1 VRNGQ
6 EVPARG
12 ELIVIQIG
20 SSRERAIRASPA
32 ISPGGMVARPSLAK
46 ERDRRLVALRRLVP
60 LAERRVRV
68 GADAAQRRL
77 QVAVLQLLGEAHRAV
92 DDSIE
97 PAA

>member
-1 VRNGQ
+1 
-6 EVPARG
+6 
-12 ELIVIQIG
+12 
-20 SSRERAIRASPA
+20 
-32 ISPGGMVARPSLAK
+32 
-46 ERDRRLVALRRLVP
+46 
-60 LAERRVRV
+60 V